1 MRMVRFTLRRRED
14 MDRREQSLRARCKAH
29 GAVGMERVCALSSCS
44 MCLLRKQQMLKC
56 MHDDI
61 HNTSCELVKG
71 NLGAGTE
78 RYVLP

>member
-1 MRMVRFTLRRRED
+1 
-14 MDRREQSLRARCKAH
+14 MDEREQSLRARREAH
-29 GAVGMERVCALSSCS
+29 GVVGMERVCTLSS
-44 MCLLRKQQMLKC
+44 LNVFAQETADVKN

-78 RYVLP
+78 RYVFP